1 MKEIKVPQELKKELQ
16 KFNLYCRA
24 TMDDVKINWV
34 YYYYKEDGGLDSS
47 WSNMNHLN
55 YEGNIETYFDE
66 LIQSFE
72 NEYNDILDYETD
84 CNECTGTA
92 SLEINY
98 SPVTST
104 FEIHTTIYTQNTS
117 YFEYS
122 KTFEELSKQ
131 PRSFW
136 NQSGTRLYEKLN
148 DDNFVQS
155 LIDENDGNTEFEMNF
170 EGYGD
175 SGSIE
180 DGNYSASIENL
191 GYEVL
196 ELYAAGF
203 ENNEGGNGTIYFDL
217 ENKNM
222 NLEYNQN
229 YEESFTGSN
238 EEIRLV

>member
-1 MKEIKVPQELKKELQ
+1 MKEIEVPKELKRELQ

-24 TMDDVKINWV
+24 TNDDRDITWT
-34 YYYYKEDGGLDSS
+34 YYFYKDDGLDFS
-47 WSNMNHLN
+47 WSSMNKLK

-72 NEYNDILDYETD
+72 NEYNDILDDETD
-84 CNECTGTA
+84 CDGCTGTA
-92 SLEINY
+92 HLEIDY

-104 FEIHTTIYTQNTS
+104 FEIHTTIYTQDTH
-117 YFEYS
+117 YYEHS

-131 PRSFW
+131 PKSFW
-136 NQSGTRLYEKLN
+136 NQNTVKLYEKLN

-155 LIDENDGNTEFEMNF
+155 LIDENDGETDFEMNF

-180 DGNYSASIENL
+180 DGNYSANIENL
-191 GYEVL
+191 GYEML
-196 ELYAAGF
+196 DLFAAGF

-217 ENKNM
+217 ENKKM
-222 NLEYNQN
+222 ILEYNQN
-229 YEESFTGSN
+229 YEESFIGSS
-238 EEIRLV
+238 EEIKLV

>member
-1 MKEIKVPQELKKELQ
+1 MREIEVPKELKKELQ

-24 TMDDVKINWV
+24 TMDDRDITWT
-34 YYYYKEDGGLDSS
+34 YYFYKDDGLDFS
-47 WSNMNHLN
+47 WSSMNELK

-72 NEYNDILDYETD
+72 NEYNDILDDETD
-84 CNECTGTA
+84 CDGCTGA
-92 SLEINY
+92 AHLEIDY

-104 FEIHTTIYTQNTS
+104 FEIHTTIYTQDTH
-117 YFEYS
+117 YYEHS

-131 PRSFW
+131 PKSFW
-136 NQSGTRLYEKLN
+136 NQNTVRLYEKLN

-155 LIDENDGNTEFEMNF
+155 LIDENDGETDFEMNF
-170 EGYGD
+170 EGYSD

-180 DGNYSASIENL
+180 DGNYSANIENL
-191 GYEVL
+191 GYEML
-196 ELYAAGF
+196 DLFAAGF

-217 ENKNM
+217 ENKKM

-229 YEESFTGSN
+229 YEESFIGSS
-238 EEIRLV
+238 EEIKLV

>member
-24 TMDDVKINWV
+24 TTDDIKINWS
-34 YYYYKEDGGLDSS
+34 YYYYVEEGLELS
-47 WSNMNHLN
+47 WSNMHQVK
-55 YEGNIETYFDE
+55 YGGEIETYFDE
-66 LIQSFE
+66 LIERFE
-72 NEYNDILDYETD
+72 KEYSDILDDETD

-92 SLEINY
+92 SFEINY
-98 SPVTST
+98 SPITST
-104 FEIHTTIYTQNTS
+104 FEMYTTIYTQDTS

-122 KTFEELSKQ
+122 KTFDELSKQ

-191 GYEVL
+191 GYEIL

-203 ENNEGGNGTIYFDL
+203 ENNEGGKGTIYFNLKD
-217 ENKNM
+217 KKM
-222 NLEYNQN
+222 NLEYYQN
-229 YEESFTGSN
+229 YEQSFIGSS

>member
-1 MKEIKVPQELKKELQ
+1 MKEIQVPKELKKELQ

-24 TMDDVKINWV
+24 TTDDTNINWS
-34 YYYYKEDGGLDSS
+34 YYYYREDGGLDFSY
-47 WSNMNHLN
+47 SNMTQLK

-66 LIQSFE
+66 LIESFA
-72 NEYNDILDYETD
+72 NEYHDILDDETD
-84 CNECTGTA
+84 CNECTGA
-92 SLEINY
+92 ANLEINY
-98 SPVTST
+98 SPLTST
-104 FEIHTTIYTQNTS
+104 FEIHTTIYTRDTH
-117 YFEYS
+117 YYEHS

-136 NQSGTRLYEKLN
+136 NQNGARLYEKLN

-155 LIDENDGNTEFEMNF
+155 LIDENDGETEFEMNF

-191 GYEVL
+191 GYEML
-196 ELYAAGF
+196 DLFAAGF
-203 ENNEGGNGTIYFDL
+203 ENNEGGNGTIYFNL
-217 ENKNM
+217 ENKKM

-229 YEESFTGSN
+229 YEESFIGSS

>member
-1 MKEIKVPQELKKELQ
+1 MKEIEVPKELKRELQ

-24 TMDDVKINWV
+24 TMDDKGITWTYF
-34 YYYYKEDGGLDSS
+34 YYEDGGLDFS
-47 WSNMNHLN
+47 WSNMNHLK

-72 NEYNDILDYETD
+72 NEYNDILDDETD
-84 CNECTGTA
+84 CDGCTGA
-92 SLEINY
+92 AHLEIDY

-104 FEIHTTIYTQNTS
+104 FEIHTTIYTRDTH
-117 YFEYS
+117 YYEHS

-131 PRSFW
+131 PKSFW
-136 NQSGTRLYEKLN
+136 KQNTVRLYEKLN

-155 LIDENDGNTEFEMNF
+155 LIDENDGETDFEMNF
-170 EGYGD
+170 DGYGD

-180 DGNYSASIENL
+180 DGNYSANIENL
-191 GYEVL
+191 GYEML
-196 ELYAAGF
+196 DLFAAGF

-217 ENKNM
+217 ENKKM

-229 YEESFTGSN
+229 YEESFIGSS
-238 EEIRLV
+238 EEIKLV

>member
-1 MKEIKVPQELKKELQ
+1 
-16 KFNLYCRA
+16 
-24 TMDDVKINWV
+24 MDDTNITWS
-34 YYYYKEDGGLDSS
+34 YYYYREDGGLDFA
-47 WSNMNHLN
+47 WSNMSQLK

-66 LIQSFE
+66 LIESFAK
-72 NEYNDILDYETD
+72 EYNDILDDETD
-84 CNECTGTA
+84 CDRCTGTA
-92 SLEINY
+92 NLEISY

-104 FEIHTTIYTQNTS
+104 FEIHTTIYTQDTH
-117 YFEYS
+117 YYVHS

-136 NQSGTRLYEKLN
+136 NQNGVRLYEKLN

-155 LIDENDGNTEFEMNF
+155 LIDENDGETEFEMNF

-191 GYEVL
+191 GYEML
-196 ELYAAGF
+196 DLYAAGF

-217 ENKNM
+217 ENKKM

-229 YEESFTGSN
+229 YEESFIGSS

>member
-1 MKEIKVPQELKKELQ
+1 MKEIEVPKELKKELQ

-24 TMDDVKINWV
+24 TTDDTNITWT
-34 YYYYKEDGGLDSS
+34 YYYYEDGRLDFSY
-47 WSNMNHLN
+47 SNMNQLK

-66 LIQSFE
+66 LIESFA
-72 NEYNDILDYETD
+72 NEYNDILDDETV
-84 CNECTGTA
+84 CNECNGTA

-104 FEIHTTIYTQNTS
+104 FEIYTTIYTQDTH
-117 YFEYS
+117 YYEHS
-122 KTFEELSKQ
+122 KTFEELSKE
-131 PRSFW
+131 PRSWW
-136 NQSGTRLYEKLN
+136 NPNGARLYEKLN

-155 LIDENDGNTEFEMNF
+155 LIDENEGKTQFEMSF
-170 EGYGD
+170 DGYGD

-191 GYEVL
+191 GYEML
-196 ELYAAGF
+196 DLFAAGF
-203 ENNEGGNGTIYFDL
+203 ENNEGGNGTIYFNL
-217 ENKNM
+217 ENKKM

-229 YEESFTGSN
+229 YEESFIGSS